1 MRLHE
6 YEAKALFRQHG
17 IRVPAGGVARTREEA
32 EQVARELGKGVVI
45 KSQVL
50 VGGRKKAGGILF
62 AETPEE
68 VGAAAESLL
77 GRTLRGERV
86 EAVLV
91 EERLAIDRELYA
103 GLIVDGATGRDLL
116 MLGLDGGI
124 DVEERAG
131 QNPERMAALP
141 IDPLLGL
148 KSFETRNLVKNLG
161 INGEKGV
168 RIAETLFRL
177 GRLFEEYDALIG
189 EINPLIVTGQ
199 GQIVAAD
206 AVLEIDD
213 AALFRHPSF
222 KALAADRLNDPLV
235 REAKSLGVAYVG
247 LEGDLGVI
255 CSGAGLGMASVDLI
269 NRSGKAANF
278 LDTGGGITEDLMA
291 EALRLVL
298 KRPGLKGIFINIY
311 GGINPIHEGAKG
323 VARVIREDGVAIPI
337 VAKALGNFQE
347 ETWRIF
353 EEAGVT
359 VIKTI
364 DTEGAIE
371 ELSRQVRS

>member
-6 YEAKALFRQHG
+6 YEAKTLFRQQG
-17 IRVPAGGVARTREEA
+17 ITIPAGRVARTREEA
-32 EQVARELGKGVVI
+32 EEVARGLGRPVVI
-45 KSQVL
+45 KAQVL
-50 VGGRKKAGGILF
+50 AGGRKKAGGILF
-62 AETPEE
+62 AEAPDQAGE
-68 VGAAAESLL
+68 AAESLL
-77 GRTLRGERV
+77 GRTVRGEKV

-91 EERLAIDRELYA
+91 EERLEIDQELYA
-103 GLIVDGATGRDLL
+103 GITVDGASGQALL

-124 DVEERAG
+124 DVEKRAG
-131 QNPERMAALP
+131 QNPERIAVTP

-148 KSFETRNLVKNLG
+148 KPFETRNLVKNLG
-161 INGEKGV
+161 IDGEKGV

-177 GRLFEEYDALIG
+177 ARVFEHYDALIA
-189 EINPLIVTGQ
+189 EINPLVVTRQ
-199 GQIVAAD
+199 GLIAAAD

-213 AALFRHPSF
+213 AALFRQASF
-222 KALAADRLNDPLV
+222 KTLAMDRLSDPLV
-235 REAKSLGVAYVG
+235 REAKALGVSYVG
-247 LEGDLGVI
+247 LEGDIGII

-269 NRSGKAANF
+269 SRFGKAANF
-278 LDTGGGITEDLMA
+278 LDTGGGITEALMA
-291 EALRLVL
+291 QALRLVL
-298 KRPGLKGIFINIY
+298 KKPGLKGIFINIY

-323 VARVIREDGVAIPI
+323 VARVIREDGLTLPI

-359 VIKTI
+359 VIKTL

-371 ELSRQVRS
+371 ELFRQVPS